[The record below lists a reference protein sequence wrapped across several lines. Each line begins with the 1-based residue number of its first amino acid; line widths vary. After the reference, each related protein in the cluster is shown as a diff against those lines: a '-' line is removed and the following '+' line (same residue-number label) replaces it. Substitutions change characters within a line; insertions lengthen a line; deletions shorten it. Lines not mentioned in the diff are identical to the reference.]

1 MSLNNGRKCGS
12 MNQAEKQNAD
22 TMKGELKQ
30 AEQRAN
36 ELYPNDRAFCGGVA
50 SIARDAYLKGVQ
62 ETLEKAVKWLQENA
76 DTYIVD
82 LGIGYLQHDFKVGG
96 MCWVHLKEHIQ

>member
-1 MSLNNGRKCGS
+1 MNNGRKCGS

-22 TMKGELKQ
+22 TMKGELTM

-50 SIARDAYLKGVQ
+50 SIARDAFIRGWEEALASMRVTITQ
-62 ETLEKAVKWLQENA
+62 E
-76 DTYIVD
+76 D
-82 LGIGYLQHDFKVGG
+82 LILGERLNRHE
-96 MCWVHLKEHIQ
+96 HLY